1 MLYKL
6 EDDVDTYGGF
16 FWEDKSNYMA
26 TISSE
31 PLGAKWKPPAIVG
44 QNGLP
49 KKMLKL
55 GPPDFASVSP
65 GMYLLKPQVYEALQ
79 PLWHAAGETFQ
90 AETSRGPYLLFH
102 VTREID
108 CLDHTQCKFAYADE
122 EQTRIGYVKQ
132 YKFHDEAIQ
141 GSNLFRIP
149 ETYKLESFASQ
160 QVKDIVQAAG
170 FTGFFFEKIRW
181 SE

>member
-6 EDDVDTYGGF
+6 EDDVDTFGGF
-16 FWEDKSNYMA
+16 FWEDKSVYMA
-26 TISSE
+26 TISSK
-31 PLGAKWKPPAIVG
+31 PLGPKWKPPAITASKD
-44 QNGLP
+44 LS
-49 KKMLKL
+49 KKILKL

-65 GMYLLKPQVYEALQ
+65 GMYLLKPQVHEALE
-79 PLWHAAGETFQ
+79 PLWQDAGEIYEV
-90 AETSRGPYLLFH
+90 ETSRGPYLLLH

-122 EQTRIGYVKQ
+122 EQTRIGYVRQ

-149 ETYKLESFASQ
+149 ETYKLEAFASQ

-181 SE
+181 AD